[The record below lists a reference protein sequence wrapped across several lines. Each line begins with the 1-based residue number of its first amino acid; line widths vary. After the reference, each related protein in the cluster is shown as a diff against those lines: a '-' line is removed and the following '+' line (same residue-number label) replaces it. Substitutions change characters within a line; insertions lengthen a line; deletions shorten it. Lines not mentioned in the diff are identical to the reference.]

1 MAGAVVVMA
10 ILTFLVGILVGALL
24 AVAFAVRREDRH
36 YSLTGRAP
44 DWVTRSA
51 RRLAGVGRRDLD
63 AEYFRSGGDL
73 RH

>member
-10 ILTFLVGILVGALL
+10 ILAFLVGILVGVLL
-24 AVAFAVRREDRH
+24 AVAFAVRREDRY

-44 DWVTRSA
+44 DSITRSA
-51 RRLAGVGRRDLD
+51 RRLVGVGRRDLD
-63 AEYFRSGGDL
+63 AEYFRPGGDL

>member
-10 ILTFLVGILVGALL
+10 ILAFLVGILVGALL
-24 AVAFAVRREDRH
+24 AVAFAVRREER
-36 YSLTGRAP
+36 YYRLTGRAP

-51 RRLAGVGRRDLD
+51 RRLAGVSRRDLD
-63 AEYFRSGGDL
+63 AEYFRPGGDL